1 VLADSLQDELL
12 SIPGI
17 AGAELEGSD
26 DHPMGVRVQ
35 LATGA
40 DPGQVGEAVQRVL
53 ASHGMRS
60 QMAHEEPESF
70 LPAGSVVN
78 LSDYENQAI
87 EEAAAVVS
95 EDEAAGDAE
104 PAEQDHDNVDADIE
118 VMSGPPPVL
127 EVPAVEVDAVAP
139 VPTDDEGAA
148 DQDGPEVVADD
159 AAGASLAAEGPK
171 EQPDD
176 VAPDAIAGVG
186 VDEDGTHVHVT
197 VRSSNGRNAAR
208 SVPATSHGLDDAAAH
223 ATVELAAPDTM
234 PRVIA
239 IVDGSIE
246 GAAVVTVMLEG
257 VAGRRFAGSAVVQGS
272 RAYAVARATW
282 AALRA

>member
-1 VLADSLQDELL
+1 MAGSLQDELL

-17 AGAELEGSD
+17 AGAELEGSE
-26 DHPMGVRVQ
+26 DHPLGVRVQ

-40 DPGQVGEAVQRVL
+40 NPSQVGEAVQRVL

-87 EEAAAVVS
+87 EADAAVDRADQGSVDVEAAEHHRSSV
-95 EDEAAGDAE
+95 E
-104 PAEQDHDNVDADIE
+104 ADIE
-118 VMSGPPPVL
+118 VMSGPPPVV
-127 EVPAVEVDAVAP
+127 EVPEVEVDAVAP
-139 VPTDDEGAA
+139 VPTHEEEAVD
-148 DQDGPEVVADD
+148 PEEPELVADD
-159 AAGASLAAEGPK
+159 AADTTIAEAPAEDEPSG
-171 EQPDD
+171 
-176 VAPDAIAGVG
+176 VAPEAIAGVG
-186 VDEDGTHVHVT
+186 VDEDVTHVHVT
-197 VRSSNGRNAAR
+197 VKSSNGRSASR
-208 SVPATSHGLDDAAAH
+208 TVPATPHGFDDAAAQ

-246 GAAVVTVMLEG
+246 GAAIVTVMLEG
-257 VAGRRFAGSAVVQGS
+257 VAGRRFAGSAVIQGS

-282 AALRA
+282 AALQV